1 MLHLNTL
8 SLNYNHLFNF
18 LKYHSMKN
26 QITLFFLLLTLFA
39 NAQHQN
45 WVDAEIT
52 FKNGEKKL
60 GKVDYKNWGNNPTT
74 ISFSVTNGNNI
85 TLTPG
90 QVEKVD
96 IKGFDIY
103 KGAFVKRYNN
113 MIESSLISED
123 DNEPVIED
131 TIFLRLL
138 TSGDKLK
145 LYTYKDNS
153 KTHYFIEDSTS
164 NLFALRY
171 IKFLSNGG
179 SQINDI
185 PAYKNQLQKYV
196 IGNANNQR
204 LLLNTAWRDD
214 DFIKLI
220 RAINGSSDFSYAEN
234 SLNNTRRNS
243 FFFVGAGVT
252 AVKFRI
258 ASWNKYFNDML
269 FNVSNSP
276 AFMIGYHIAA
286 NRNISRLGFNII
298 LSGFNVNTK
307 GNYNWV
313 NNINQTVTETLTYK
327 SFNLSFSP
335 EIEYAIF
342 QNKTTQFNFGVGFNF
357 SYTMGTSSNYTT
369 TELNI
374 TGQPLIRDQLG
385 LQNSSF
391 INFYTFGE
399 FQFFN
404 RNSVKLIFCPYQ
416 KIQNIGLTSPQ
427 QQYIMLGYYFKIK
440 K

>member
-1 MLHLNTL
+1 
-8 SLNYNHLFNF
+8 
-18 LKYHSMKN
+18 MKN
-26 QITLFFLLLTLFA
+26 QITLFFILLTLFA

-52 FKNGEKKL
+52 FKNGEKIL

-74 ISFSVTNGNNI
+74 ISFSVTNGKNI
-85 TLTPG
+85 SLTPG

-131 TIFLRLL
+131 TIFLRIL
-138 TSGDKLK
+138 TSGNKLK

-179 SQINDI
+179 SQINDKPI
-185 PAYKNQLQKYV
+185 YKNQLQKYV
-196 IGNANNQR
+196 IGNTNNQR

-214 DFIKLI
+214 DFIKLV

-234 SLNNTRRNS
+234 SLNNTKRNS
-243 FFFVGAGVT
+243 FFFVGAGFT
-252 AVKFRI
+252 AVQFKI
-258 ASWNKYFNDML
+258 ASWNKYYNDML

-286 NRNISRLGFNII
+286 NRNISRLGFNIL

-313 NNINQTVTETLTYK
+313 NNLNQTITESLTYK

-342 QNKTTQFNFGVGFNF
+342 QNKNTQLNLGLGFNF
-357 SYTMGTSSNYTT
+357 TYTMGTSSNYTT

-399 FQFFN
+399 FQFLN
-404 RNSVKLIFCPYQ
+404 RSSFKLTFCPYQ
-416 KIQNIGLTSPQ
+416 KIQDIGLTSPQ